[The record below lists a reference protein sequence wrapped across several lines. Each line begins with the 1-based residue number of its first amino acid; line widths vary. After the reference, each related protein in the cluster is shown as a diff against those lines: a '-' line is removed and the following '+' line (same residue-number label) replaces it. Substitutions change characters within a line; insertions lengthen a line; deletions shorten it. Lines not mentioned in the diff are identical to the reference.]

1 MTKQKTNPNPTSP
14 QQAFLQTSRLLR
26 WLAATVVLA
35 TFPFDLPQTP
45 YVYLLVAAIALYN
58 AVSYVRHPWTKA
70 VFNSAF
76 VAIVIDS
83 IFVGILLALAGTV
96 NTPYCALLAFNI
108 MGAAYLFRLRG
119 AIIVFLLQ
127 AVMLILVSQYSPWDE
142 VEFSQ
147 IRLLV
152 ILLFM
157 LLALGAWVER
167 LSRNGQQERLALL
180 SQQHQDDSER
190 QRLIALVN
198 SLSDAIFVVSDRGKI
213 IEYNEAAHILTG
225 SSEDIHG
232 KLFAKTIV
240 LRPRSNHSAEPVDIL
255 KENSSAQH
263 RRDLQILLE
272 DGSSIDLDIGVTPV
286 HSADEQAVEYIF
298 VCEDI
303 TKERSLD
310 EQRSAFI
317 SVASHEL
324 RTPLAILEGS
334 LETALLSKDQFSE
347 DTKNLLEQSH
357 RNARYLAGIVKD
369 ITMLSEAQ
377 NDNLPIQLTRLSAD
391 AILKDLV
398 KDFEDQ
404 ARQKNIRI
412 VTTVDKDTPPVLS
425 TERYVHEILQNFLTN
440 ALKYSDKGTI
450 TLSARPAKNGG
461 AVLAVADEGLGI
473 SPKDQKMLFTKFFR
487 VEDFRTRST
496 GGTGLGLY
504 LCMEIAQRMG
514 ARLWCKSTP
523 GKGSTFFLEI
533 PPYSKLQGDQSE
545 VVNAQVA
552 NLVDDI

>member
-1 MTKQKTNPNPTSP
+1 MAKQKPTPTSP
-14 QQAFLQTSRLLR
+14 EQAFMHMSRMLR
-26 WLAATVVLA
+26 WLAIVVILI
-35 TFPFDLPQTP
+35 TFPFDLPQTKYT
-45 YVYLLVAAIALYN
+45 YVLVAAITLYN
-58 AVSYVRHPWTKA
+58 TASYLRFSWAKA
-70 VFNSAF
+70 VFNSAPI
-76 VAIVIDS
+76 AIVIDS
-83 IFVGILLALAGTV
+83 IFVSILLALTGTV

-108 MGAAYLFRLRG
+108 MGAAYLYRLRG
-119 AIIVFLLQ
+119 AIAVFFLQ
-127 AVMLILVSQYSPWDE
+127 SVMLVAVSAYSPWDE
-142 VEFSQ
+142 VEFSEA
-147 IRLLV
+147 RLIT

-157 LLALGAWVER
+157 LLALGAWVEK
-167 LSRNGQQERLALL
+167 LSRNGQQERTTLL
-180 SQQHQDDSER
+180 TLQQQGNNER
-190 QRLIALVN
+190 QRLTALVN
-198 SLSDAIFVVSDRGKI
+198 SLSDAIFVVSDQGKI

-225 SSEDIHG
+225 SSDDIHT
-232 KLFAKTIV
+232 KSFAKTVV
-240 LRPRSNHSAEPVDIL
+240 LRPRTNHSATPVDIL

-272 DGSSIDLDIGVTPV
+272 DGSTIDLDISVTPV
-286 HSADEQAVEYIF
+286 HSAEGQAVEYIF

-334 LETALLSKDQFSE
+334 LETVLLSKDPLPAG
-347 DTKNLLEQSH
+347 TKSLIEQSH

-404 ARQKNIRI
+404 ARQKNLHI

-440 ALKYSDKGTI
+440 ALKYSDKGTV
-450 TLSARPAKNGG
+450 TLSAQPAKNGG
-461 AVLAVADEGLGI
+461 AVFAVTDEGMGI

-487 VEDFRTRST
+487 AEDFRIRST

-514 ARLWCKSTP
+514 ARLWCKSTL

-533 PPYSKLQGDQSE
+533 PPYSKLQGDQNE
-545 VVNAQVA
+545 VVKAQVA